1 MIACLLPARNAEA
14 EIGDWLEGVKAFAD
28 AIVAL
33 DDGSTDSTAELLRAE
48 PAVAALLS
56 NEERPGYGEWDD
68 GANRRR
74 LLAAAGDLGPDWI
87 VFLDADER
95 IDAEDARA
103 LREFLEGDAIAP
115 CAYGLTMFD
124 EVAPGKVE
132 LLPRMVYRAFA
143 WRQGLELPDL
153 RFHFNPV
160 PVSIP
165 DQAYVPTTIRARHL
179 ASPQR
184 RAIRSAKYHEADP
197 AGEWGRDRFGPAP
210 SPEVG
215 AWRSRE
221 PGLPVLFPHGMRPD
235 SLASGGSPDARPTIA
250 CLLPVRNGEAEIEGY
265 LDSVSPFADAVL
277 ALDDGSTDRTPE
289 LLEGAE
295 GIEVVHTE
303 PPRDSYA
310 GWDDRR
316 NRQILLDAA
325 RERGFDWVLY
335 LDADER
341 ISPDDAAAVRS
352 LVDAAADPSHGYGFR
367 VFGMTGPGTF
377 DRAGLWVYRLF
388 ATSAY
393 GDLPD
398 ARLHLVPVPSS
409 IEPEDLVRTT
419 IRLQHFGGSTQ
430 ARRLARARKYDEA
443 DPEREWQAS
452 YANLTRQAGPDRQ
465 WRSRPEGL
473 PLLAD
478 AHEGRGA
485 SLDLATIGWD
495 APALSAIVIA
505 RNNAGTIEQT
515 VRSVTS
521 QVCDA
526 PFEVIVAASGDDG
539 TLDLV
544 RRDFPEV
551 VAVEVPEP
559 GLPGMARNAGL
570 AVAQGEF
577 VSFPGS
583 HVELPPGSLQARIEA
598 HELGYA
604 MVTGSLLNGTRTLSG
619 WASYFMDASGSLPDR
634 PSTELK
640 GPPAR
645 CSYVRD
651 ALNEVGGFPED
662 VRAGEDTVVNNALWD
677 RGFSAYRSQN
687 VQLIHRSRCDSPA
700 VLCAHHFTRGRA
712 LARIMR
718 VDADPR
724 TRNLPSRLGFVANYP
739 WRRFRGIEQRVRLW
753 GGPLRSEYRRARPL
767 VALGVLATTAG
778 LTLDLLAPPARR
790 ETLKG

>member
-14 EIGDWLEGVKAFAD
+14 EIGDWLESATGFAD

-33 DDGSTDSTAELLRAE
+33 DDGSTDRTAELLRA
-48 PAVAALLS
+48 ARDVAMVLS
-56 NEERPGYGEWDD
+56 NPERPGYGEWDD

-74 LLAAAGDLGPDWI
+74 LLAAAGELEPDWI
-87 VFLDADER
+87 VFLDSDER
-95 IDAEDARA
+95 IDAEDGEA
-103 LREFLEGDAIAP
+103 LREFLTGDAIAP

-124 EVAPGKVE
+124 EVTPGEVE
-132 LLPRMVYRAFA
+132 LPPRTVYRAFA
-143 WRQGLELPDL
+143 WREGLELPDQ

-165 DQAYVPTTIRARHL
+165 DEAYVPTTIRARHL
-179 ASPQR
+179 VSPER
-184 RAIRSAKYHEADP
+184 RAFRSAKYREADP
-197 AGEWGRDRFGPAP
+197 AGEWGRDRL
-210 SPEVG
+210 SPVPCPG
-215 AWRSRE
+215 VAAWRQRE
-221 PGLPVLFPHGMRPD
+221 AGLPVLFPHGMRPD
-235 SLASGGSPDARPTIA
+235 SLASGGSLENRPTLA
-250 CLLPVRNGEAEIEGY
+250 CLLPVRNGEGELEGY
-265 LDSVSPFADAVL
+265 LDSVGPFADAIL
-277 ALDDGSTDRTPE
+277 ALDDGSTDRTGE
-289 LLEGAE
+289 ILHRAKGV
-295 GIEVVHTE
+295 EVVRTE
-303 PPRDSYA
+303 PPRESYA

-325 RERGFDWVLY
+325 RRRGFDWVLY

-352 LVDAAADPSHGYGFR
+352 LIDTAADPDHAYGFR

-388 ATSAY
+388 AARAP
-393 GDLPD
+393 GDLPE
-398 ARLHLVPVPSS
+398 ARLHLVPVPRS

-419 IRLQHFGGSTQ
+419 IRIQHFGGSTP
-430 ARRLARARKYDEA
+430 ARRFARARKYDEA

-452 YANLTRQAGPDRQ
+452 YANLTREVGPHRE
-465 WRSRPEGL
+465 WRKRPEGM

-485 SLDLATIGWD
+485 SLDLTTIGWD

-505 RNNAGTIEQT
+505 RNNAATIERT
-515 VRSVTS
+515 VRSVTE
-521 QVCDA
+521 QLCDA

-539 TLDLV
+539 TLDVV
-544 RRDFPEV
+544 RRAFPGV
-551 VAVEVPEP
+551 VAVEVAEP

-604 MVTGSLLNGTRTLSG
+604 MVTGSLLNGTKTRSG
-619 WASYFMDASGSLPDR
+619 WASYFMDASGSLPCR
-634 PSTELK
+634 PSTELA
-640 GPPAR
+640 GPPSR

-651 ALNEVGGFPED
+651 ALDEVGGFPED
-662 VRAGEDTVVNNALWD
+662 VRAGEDTAVNNALWD
-677 RGFSAYRSQN
+677 RGFSAYRSQR
-687 VQLIHRSRCDSPA
+687 VRLVHRSRCESPA
-700 VLCAHHFTRGRA
+700 QLCAHHFNRGRA
-712 LARIMR
+712 LARIIR
-718 VDADPR
+718 ADEGPA
-724 TRNLPSRLGFVANYP
+724 TRAVRSRLGFVARYP

-753 GGPLRSEYRRARPL
+753 GGPLRGEYRRVRPL
-767 VALGVLATTAG
+767 VALGVLAASAG
-778 LTLDLLAPPARR
+778 LAVDLLAPRNRR
-790 ETLKG
+790 EDPRG

>member
-1 MIACLLPARNAEA
+1 MS
-14 EIGDWLEGVKAFAD
+14 DWLQSAAAFAD
-28 AIVAL
+28 AIIAL
-33 DDGSTDSTAELLRAE
+33 DDGSTDRTAELLRAE
-48 PAVAALLS
+48 PAVAKVLL

-68 GANRRR
+68 GANRQR
-74 LLAAAGDLGPDWI
+74 LLAAAADLEPDWI

-95 IDAEDARA
+95 IDAEDGGA
-103 LREFLEGDAIAP
+103 LREFLRSDAIAP
-115 CAYGLTMFD
+115 CAYGLSMFD
-124 EVAPGKVE
+124 EVAPGTVE
-132 LLPRMVYRAFA
+132 LPPRTVYRVFA
-143 WRQGLELPDL
+143 WREGLELPKR

-165 DQAYVPTTIRARHL
+165 DEAYVPTTIRARHL
-179 ASPQR
+179 ASPER
-184 RAIRSAKYHEADP
+184 RAFRSAKYREADP
-197 AGEWGRDRFGPAP
+197 DGDWGRDRPGTVP
-210 SPEVG
+210 SSEVV
-215 AWRSRE
+215 AWRARE
-221 PGLPVLFPHGMRPD
+221 AGLPVLFPHGIRPD
-235 SLASGGSPDARPTIA
+235 WLASGGSPETRPTLV
-250 CLLPVRNGEAEIEGY
+250 CLLPVRNGEAELEGY
-265 LDSVSPFADAVL
+265 LDSVRPFADSIL
-277 ALDDGSTDRTPE
+277 ALDDGSTDRTAAV
-289 LLEGAE
+289 LERAE
-295 GIEVVHTE
+295 GVEVVHTE

-325 RERGFDWVLY
+325 RLRGFDWVLY

-341 ISPDDAAAVRS
+341 ISPDDAAALRS
-352 LVDAAADPSHGYGFR
+352 LVDAAADPDHAYGFR
-367 VFGMTGPGTF
+367 VFGMTGPDTF

-388 ATSAY
+388 AAHAA
-393 GDLPD
+393 GDLPE
-398 ARLHLVPVPSS
+398 ARLHLVPVPGS

-419 IRLQHFGGSTQ
+419 IRIQHFGGSTP
-430 ARRLARARKYDEA
+430 ARRLARAHKYDEA

-452 YANLTRQAGPDRQ
+452 YANLTRAAGPDRS

-505 RNNAGTIEQT
+505 RNNAATIERT
-515 VRSVTS
+515 VRSVTA

-539 TLDLV
+539 TLDIV
-544 RRDFPEV
+544 RREFPGV
-551 VAVEVPEP
+551 VAVEVAEP

-583 HVELPPGSLQARIEA
+583 HIELPQGSLQARIEA

-604 MVTGSLLNGTRTLSG
+604 MVTGSLLNGTQTRSG

-634 PSTELK
+634 PSTELA

-651 ALNEVGGFPED
+651 AIDEVGGFPED
-662 VRAGEDTVVNNALWD
+662 VRAGEDTTVNNALWD
-677 RGFSAYRSQN
+677 RGFSAYRSQK
-687 VQLIHRSRCDSPA
+687 VQLVHRSRCKSPA
-700 VLCAHHFTRGRA
+700 LLCTHHFSRGRA
-712 LARIMR
+712 LARIIR
-718 VDADPR
+718 ADFGSVPHALR
-724 TRNLPSRLGFVANYP
+724 SRLGFVARYP
-739 WRRFRGIEQRVRLW
+739 WRRFRGIERRVRLW
-753 GGPLRSEYRRARPL
+753 GGPLRSEYRRVRPL
-767 VALGVLATTAG
+767 VALGVLAATAG
-778 LTLDLLAPPARR
+778 LALDLLAPQGRR
-790 ETLKG
+790 GPPKG